1 MTLQKIAHVKLSGIF
16 FFLRTTIL
24 DKNDPKKK
32 KKKSSQETQALLQNF
47 LAEHAVLISEIFGVY
62 TD

>member
-1 MTLQKIAHVKLSGIF
+1 MTLQKIAHVKLSGI

-47 LAEHAVLISEIFGVY
+47 LAEHAVLLISEIFGVY